1 MLSHFLRSIGCPQ
14 ARMDQMLDMPNPK
27 EAYLKAI
34 EGLRKLLMD
43 KMGTTAKTKKSTEQK
58 RSKKKLLTELAQVEK
73 THTKKKLEL
82 LQVAGKKRVLKEQ
95 LRSLTREEVRKI
107 KKQGKGGAVGKK
119 KGGKGKGGAVEK
131 KKGGKAKAGR
141 PSRWPGRCRACCY
154 RHLGLAG
161 GPGHE
166 RRLCGETKAWLAKQG
181 RRLV

>member
-27 EAYLKAI
+27 ESYLKAI
-34 EGLRKLLMD
+34 EGLRKLLKD
-43 KMGTTAKTKKSTEQK
+43 KMGTSAKTKKSAAQT
-58 RSKKKLLTELAQVEK
+58 RSKKRLMAELAQVDK
-73 THTKKKLEL
+73 THAKKTFEL
-82 LQVAGKKRVLKEQ
+82 LQVAVRRRVLKEQ
-95 LRSLTREEVRKI
+95 LRSLTRKEVRKTM
-107 KKQGKGGAVGKK
+107 KQGKGEAVGKK
-119 KGGKGKGGAVEK
+119 KGGKAG
-131 KKGGKAKAGR
+131 AGR